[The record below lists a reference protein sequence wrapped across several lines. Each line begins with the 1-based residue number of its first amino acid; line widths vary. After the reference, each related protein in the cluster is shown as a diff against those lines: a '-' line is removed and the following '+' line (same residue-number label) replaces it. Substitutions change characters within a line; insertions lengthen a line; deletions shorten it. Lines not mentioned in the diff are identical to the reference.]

1 MTDIATLKSVRGWA
15 AALPLLLGCVLPA
28 AAQYAPQPYTPQ
40 PYTPAPPPGMAQRNP
55 VCLRYETQ
63 LATLDRGVTDPARA
77 AEIKRYEDA
86 AGKQQAELDRL
97 NQQAAKMG
105 CQGGGF
111 FALFSGQPAQCN
123 QVNAQVQQARA
134 NIDRSMAEIQRL
146 QGNSADREGQ
156 RRAILAA
163 LGQND
168 CGPQYRRYANAG
180 PGGFFEQ
187 LFGVTSTP
195 TGPDVPLSGTYR
207 TLCVRT
213 CDGYYFP
220 ISYSTVPSKFA
231 DDERLCQQLCPASEA
246 VLYSHRNPGEDV
258 TRAVS
263 STGKLYTE
271 LPTAFAYRKA
281 LNEACSCRAPG
292 QSWADALRQLD
303 DQTVERG
310 DIVVQ
315 TEEQA
320 KALSQPRVDA
330 QGKPISRPGRPGA
343 RNATAPAVQQ
353 AAPAGAP
360 SEAAEED
367 PSKRKVRTVGPTY
380 LPSR

>member
-1 MTDIATLKSVRGWA
+1 MTGMTILKSVRGWA
-15 AALPLLLGCVLPA
+15 AAMPVVLACAAPA
-28 AAQYAPQPYTPQ
+28 DAQVFSTQAAPNSA
-40 PYTPAPPPGMAQRNP
+40 GRNP

-63 LATLDRGVTDPARA
+63 LATLDRGAFDPTKA
-77 AEIKRYEDA
+77 AEIKRYEDLV
-86 AGKQQAELDRL
+86 GKQQAELDRL
-97 NQQAAKMG
+97 NQQAQRMG

-111 FALFSGQPAQCN
+111 FALFSGQPAQCG
-123 QVNAQVQQARA
+123 QVNNQVQQTRA
-134 NIDRSMAEIQRL
+134 NIDRIMGEVQRL

-156 RRAILAA
+156 RRSILMA

-168 CGPQYRRYANAG
+168 CGPQYRRYANQG
-180 PGGFFEQ
+180 PGGFFEN
-187 LFGVTSTP
+187 LFGVHSTP
-195 TGPDVPLSGTYR
+195 TGPDIPLSGTYR

-220 ISYSTVPSKFA
+220 ISYSTMPGKFA
-231 DDERLCQQLCPASEA
+231 DDERLCQRLCPASEA

-258 TRAVS
+258 SRAVS
-263 STGKLYTE
+263 SAGRHYTE
-271 LPTAFAYRKA
+271 LPNAFAYRKA
-281 LNEACSCRAPG
+281 LSEACSCRAPG

-330 QGKPISRPGRPGA
+330 QGKPIRHEGGRAGTPAA
-343 RNATAPAVQQ
+343 RNPNAAANPLPAATPAPT
-353 AAPAGAP
+353 PAP

-367 PSKRKVRTVGPTY
+367 LSKRKVRTVGPTY
-380 LPSR
+380 LPGR